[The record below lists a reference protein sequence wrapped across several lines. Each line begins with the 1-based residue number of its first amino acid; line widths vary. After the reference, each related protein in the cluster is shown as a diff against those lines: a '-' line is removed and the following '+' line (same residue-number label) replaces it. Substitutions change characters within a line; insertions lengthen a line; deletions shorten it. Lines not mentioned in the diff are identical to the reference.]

1 MRLFQFLCVMLLFA
15 FGILIN
21 AFAENE
27 AISDQETTKI
37 VLIGEPQ
44 ATADVAMFLAITNDI
59 VIFKKQE
66 PSCSHSYQTLS
77 KEYFV
82 PLDIDRFRSDTDF
95 LTPSFSL
102 PFVQHSSTHISVKD
116 RARRN
121 TNVVPHR
128 NLFSLLR
135 TRVS

>member
-15 FGILIN
+15 FGTLIN

-37 VLIGEPQ
+37 ILVGEPQ
-44 ATADVAMFLAITNDI
+44 ATADAAIFLASPDHV

-66 PSCSHSYQTLS
+66 NSCSDFCPLLS
-77 KEYFV
+77 EEHFV
-82 PLDIDRFRSDTDF
+82 PIELNRSDTDF
-95 LTPSFSL
+95 LTTYLSL

-121 TNVVPHR
+121 TNVVPIGKNR
-128 NLFSLLR
+128 ISPVR
-135 TRVS
+135 TRIS